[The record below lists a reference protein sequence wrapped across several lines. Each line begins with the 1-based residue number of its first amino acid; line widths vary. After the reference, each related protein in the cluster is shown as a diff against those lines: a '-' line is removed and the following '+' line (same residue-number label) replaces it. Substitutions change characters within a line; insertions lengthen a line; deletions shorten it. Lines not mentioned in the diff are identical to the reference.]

1 MTCPMP
7 SSNPKCHHTIVL
19 HPLIAKTTREALVE
33 SGFTRVWCHQ
43 SITITF
49 GQHKTTT
56 HTGAKPLGVTL
67 MTNTMVTLLVSWC
80 DHSCFHQSLNKSLVS
95 TLTKPNTTTLETHME
110 WQRLM
115 CSNQTHHLLHCLCEV
130 STNHSSTHHSH
141 PFINPI
147 VVCFCNITNTQHHQ
161 RHHNNT
167 TQQSIEHKHNTHQ
180 TQRVETSGTFCTS
193 PHSSHPSIVP
203 LSPLSHWW

>member
-1 MTCPMP
+1 M
-7 SSNPKCHHTIVL
+7 SSIHHHHIWST
-19 HPLIAKTTREALVE
+19 
-33 SGFTRVWCHQ
+33 Q
-43 SITITF
+43 NN
-49 GQHKTTT
+49 TT
-56 HTGAKPLGVTL
+56 HTGAKPLSVTL

-95 TLTKPNTTTLETHME
+95 TLTKPNTTTTLETHMQ
-110 WQRLM
+110 WHWLM

-147 VVCFCNITNTQHHQ
+147 VVGFCNITNTQQHQ
-161 RHHNNT
+161 THHNNT

-180 TQRVETSGTFCTS
+180 TQRVETSGAFCTS

-203 LSPLSHWW
+203 LSLTSLIGGDWNEAQSTWLEW